1 MEQTFNQH
9 TCKSCGN
16 TFIGLYCNLCGE
28 KVIEP
33 KDRSLKAFLSN
44 ILIAITF
51 ADNRFIK
58 TLWLVIKNP
67 GFLSKEY
74 ADGRRV
80 NYLRPLQLF
89 FILNLIYFLFP
100 VLQLFNSSL
109 RTQMYF
115 LFHSSWVRTLV
126 INKLTS
132 AGLSIEGYEL
142 MYNAKSTS
150 LAKLLVVVYVLLA
163 SLPLSL
169 IYLKKKNRYFTDHVT
184 LSVELACFNLF
195 VNAILLSAVLW
206 LISGLLKITNLPWQS
221 YLNETM
227 LTVFFVAANLYFV
240 YRASATFYGQQGKR
254 LWIKSA
260 LVILG
265 LFLALEAYRLL
276 LFLVTF
282 WSV

>member
-1 MEQTFNQH
+1 MEQAIDQH
-9 TCKSCGN
+9 ICKSCGN

>member
-1 MEQTFNQH
+1 MEQVFGEHICT
-9 TCKSCGN
+9 SCGN
-16 TFIGLYCNLCGE
+16 TFIGLYCNRCGE

-51 ADNRFIK
+51 ADNRFVK
-58 TLWLVIKNP
+58 TLWMVIKNP

-115 LFHSSWVRTLV
+115 LFHSSWVRPLV
-126 INKLTS
+126 LNKITS
-132 AGLSIEGYEL
+132 AGLSMTGYEL

-169 IYLKKKNRYFTDHVT
+169 IYLKKRNRYFTDHVT

-206 LISGLLKITNLPWQS
+206 LASGLFKITDLPWQS
-221 YLNETM
+221 YLNDNM
-227 LTVFFVAANLYFV
+227 LTGIFVATNLYFV

-276 LFLVTF
+276 LFFVTF
-282 WSV
+282 WTV

>member
-1 MEQTFNQH
+1 MDTQAPEH

-16 TFIGLYCNLCGE
+16 IFTGVYCNQCGE

-33 KDRSLKAFLSN
+33 KDRSLKSFLSN

-51 ADNRFIK
+51 ADNRFVK
-58 TLWLVIKNP
+58 TLWLIIKNP

-80 NYLRPLQLF
+80 KYLRPLQLF

-100 VLQLFNSSL
+100 LLQLFNSSL

-115 LFHSSWVRTLV
+115 LFHSSWVRPLV
-126 INKLTS
+126 LNKITG
-132 AGLSIEGYEL
+132 AGLSMEGYEL

-150 LAKLLVVVYVLLA
+150 LAKLLVVLYVLLA
-163 SLPLSL
+163 TLPLSL
-169 IYLKKKNRYFTDHVT
+169 IYLKKKNRYFTDHAT

-206 LISGLLKITNLPWQS
+206 LVNSLFKITNLPWQG
-221 YLNETM
+221 YLNENM
-227 LTVFFVAANLYFV
+227 LTGFFVATNLYFV
-240 YRASATFYGQQGKR
+240 YRASATFYGQKGIR
-254 LWIKSA
+254 LWMKSV

-265 LFLALEAYRLL
+265 LFLALEAYRLV
-276 LFLVTF
+276 LFFVTF

>member
-1 MEQTFNQH
+1 MTQEYTAH

-16 TFIGLYCNLCGE
+16 PFTGIYCNVCGE

-33 KDRSLKAFLSN
+33 KDRSLKVFLSN

-51 ADNRFIK
+51 ADNRFVK

-115 LFHSSWVRTLV
+115 LFHSNWVRSLV
-126 INKLTS
+126 VNKVATTGMSLQ
-132 AGLSIEGYEL
+132 GYEL

-150 LAKLLVVVYVLLA
+150 LAKLLVVLYVLLA
-163 SLPLSL
+163 SIPLSL
-169 IYLKKKNRYFTDHVT
+169 IYLKKRNRYFTDHVT
-184 LSVELACFNLF
+184 LSVELACYNLF
-195 VNAILLSAVLW
+195 INAILLSVLLW
-206 LISGLLKITNLPWQS
+206 LASGLLRVGNLPWQS
-221 YLNETM
+221 YLNDTT
-227 LTVFFVAANLYFV
+227 LTGIFITTNLYFV

-254 LWIKSA
+254 LWLKGI

-265 LFLALEAYRLL
+265 LFLALEVYRLL